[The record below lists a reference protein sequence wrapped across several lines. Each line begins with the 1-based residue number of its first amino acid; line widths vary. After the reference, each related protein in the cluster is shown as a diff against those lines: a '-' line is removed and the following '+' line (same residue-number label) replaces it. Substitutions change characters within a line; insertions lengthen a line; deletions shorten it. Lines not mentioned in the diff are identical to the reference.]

1 MAQLNWQVTNQR
13 GRQFTVGVYH
23 GASTGHLVVH
33 CNSRVILIDF
43 NVCQTKTYS
52 FLLDEDL
59 CELRIDREGNDFAYD
74 LDLDIP
80 DADSSQQEAPTNWNN
95 YYALGSLIAFFLTIY
110 LLTIWL
116 RPYIPA

>member
-1 MAQLNWQVTNQR
+1 M
-13 GRQFTVGVYH
+13 
-23 GASTGHLVVH
+23 
-33 CNSRVILIDF
+33 
-43 NVCQTKTYS
+43 CQTKTYS

-74 LDLDIP
+74 LDLDLP
-80 DADSSQQEAPTNWNN
+80 DADSGQQEAPTNWNN